1 MARMTLCNEPRKQ
14 RIAGDGHDG
23 GIVVIAAFLD
33 EERAR
38 MVDGGARC
46 GAGVRG
52 SWNGFRRSSR
62 PYPPPNYPMPDEA
75 TRSAPSGSRV
85 SSVRMATSRRTSS
98 TASIGRLT
106 GSGGRSRRIDATDKS
121 WSVARPESEQESR
134 PRTVS

>member
-62 PYPPPNYPMPDEA
+62 PYPPPNYPMPDEGHA
-75 TRSAPSGSRV
+75 ISAK
-85 SSVRMATSRRTSS
+85 
-98 TASIGRLT
+98 RLARKQRKAGNLT
-106 GSGGRSRRIDATDKS
+106 KDEFERIDRKADKVLKAKS
-121 WSVARPESEQESR
+121 KE
-134 PRTVS
+134 